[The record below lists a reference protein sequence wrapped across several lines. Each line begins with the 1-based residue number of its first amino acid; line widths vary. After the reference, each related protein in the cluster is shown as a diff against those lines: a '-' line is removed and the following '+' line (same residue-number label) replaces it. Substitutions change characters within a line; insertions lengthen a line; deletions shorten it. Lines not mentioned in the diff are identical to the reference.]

1 MQRLSAHAYA
11 AVEFLGCNAGCIA
24 TEEGLI
30 VIDPPMRPT
39 SAVAWRMELEPLG
52 EVRYVINTEHHL
64 DHILGNHF
72 FPGIVVGHEDTRRRF
87 AEGLGTLESLRQRV
101 ANFGPGEV
109 PLMEKYQA
117 RPPEVTFP
125 EEMGLHLGGVEVRLI
140 RMKGHLPNNVI
151 VHLPGERLLFGSDNL
166 FLNSLPFLHEA
177 LPGEW
182 LRTLD
187 RIRAMDA
194 EVLVPGHGEISGKA
208 AVDPLAAFLREIL
221 EEVRAAVGKGWGR
234 EEVAERVSFLER
246 FPIEPHAKAIAP
258 VGHRHSL
265 LHLYDV
271 VTMGEE
277 AAPPL
282 PF

>member
-1 MQRLSAHAYA
+1 MQRVSAHAYA

-72 FPGIVVGHEDTRRRF
+72 FPGIVIGHEETRRRF
-87 AEGLGTLESLRQRV
+87 GEGLGTLESLRQRV
-101 ANFGPGEV
+101 AKFGPGEV

-140 RMKGHLPNNVI
+140 RMKGHLPNNVV
-151 VHLPGERLLFGSDNL
+151 VHLPQERVLFGSDNL

-187 RIRAMDA
+187 RIRAMQA

-208 AVDPLAAFLREIL
+208 AIDPLAAFLREIL
-221 EEVRAAVGKGWGR
+221 DEVREAVAKGWGR
-234 EEVAERVSFLER
+234 DEVAERVSFLER

>member
-1 MQRLSAHAYA
+1 MQRVSEHAYA
-11 AVEFLGCNAGCIA
+11 AVEFQGCNAGCIA

-72 FPGIVVGHEDTRRRF
+72 FPGIVVAHEDTRRRF
-87 AEGLGTLESLRQRV
+87 AEGLGSLESVRNRV
-101 ANFGPGEV
+101 ARFGPDEV
-109 PLMEKYQA
+109 SLVEHYRP
-117 RPPEVTFP
+117 RPPEVTFS

-140 RMKGHLPNNVI
+140 RMKGHLPNNAV
-151 VHLPGERLLFGSDNL
+151 VYLPRERVLFGSDNL

-187 RIRAMDA
+187 RIRGLDA

-208 AVDPLAAFLREIL
+208 AIDPLEAFLREIL
-221 EEVRAAVGKGWGR
+221 EQVREAVAKGWGR
-234 EEVAERVSFLER
+234 EEVAERISFLHR
-246 FPIEPHAKAIAP
+246 FPIEPHARAIAP

-271 VTMGEE
+271 VTLGEDQ
-277 AAPPL
+277 APPL